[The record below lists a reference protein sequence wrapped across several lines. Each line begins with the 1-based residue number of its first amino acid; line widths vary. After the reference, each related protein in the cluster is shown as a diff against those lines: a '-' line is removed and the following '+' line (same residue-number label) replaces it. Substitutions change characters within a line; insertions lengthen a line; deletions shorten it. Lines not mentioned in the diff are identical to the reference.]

1 VRSGICWYDVV
12 SADPV
17 AAKWI
22 RLTVAVAALSAAAYL
37 FVGAAVSGRGW
48 ISTLTQIGGS
58 LLGLLLALSMVNYLL
73 RFCRWHFFLTSIG
86 MSIAVR
92 DNLRIYFAGFALTAT
107 PGKVGELARSVWLK
121 PYGIPASHSI
131 AVSFAER
138 VLDLLTIL
146 LLALMGL
153 ANFPQWRG
161 FLLAG
166 LIGSALALLTL
177 YNLNIASLWQGALV
191 RRPGA
196 LRHFIL
202 MLDGLIEKIRI
213 CLSPSRIA
221 IGMGIGFVA
230 WGAEAVAFGLLLH
243 VLESPMPFLGAVAI
257 YSISMLVG
265 AISGLPGGIGGTEAT
280 MITLLHVG
288 GVPMPVAGMSTVFI
302 RLSTLWFAVLLGFV
316 ALCLQFSVTHWASSC
331 PP

>member
-1 VRSGICWYDVV
+1 V

-22 RLTVAVAALSAAAYL
+22 KLSVAMAALSAAAYL
-37 FVGAAVSGRGW
+37 FVGAADSGRGW

-58 LLGLLLALSMVNYLL
+58 VLGLMLALSMVNYLL
-73 RFCRWHFFLTSIG
+73 RFCRWHFFLTSFG
-86 MSIAVR
+86 VSIAVR
-92 DNLRIYFAGFALTAT
+92 DNLRIYFAGFSLTAT
-107 PGKVGELARSVWLK
+107 PGKIGELARSVWLK

-138 VLDLLTIL
+138 VLDLLIIL

-166 LIGSALALLTL
+166 LIGGVLALLTF
-177 YNLNIASLWQGALV
+177 YNLNFALLWHGALV
-191 RRPGA
+191 RRPGT
-196 LRHFIL
+196 LRHFVLI
-202 MLDGLIEKIRI
+202 LDGLIEKIRI
-213 CLSPSRIA
+213 CLTPSRIA
-221 IGMGIGFVA
+221 IGIGMGFVA

-243 VLESPMPFLGAVAI
+243 VLDSPVPFLGAVAI
-257 YSISMLVG
+257 YSVSMLVG
-265 AISGLPGGIGGTEAT
+265 AISGLPGGIGGTEVT
-280 MITLLHVG
+280 MITLLNVG

-316 ALCLQFSVTHWASSC
+316 ALCLQFRVAHR
-331 PP
+331 PPSRPP